1 MTPMTGNG
9 TRPGE
14 MYAARKLSEGYP
26 DLERLAFEQFVATQR
41 AKPDDTARVEWL
53 LRLLGRLI
61 ALDGRQTVC
70 VIGCGPVPQP
80 IRILRGMGYAVS
92 GVEPVP
98 LFVQAAGEYLGDP
111 EIVLRG
117 AAESI
122 PLPTASQDLVIF
134 DNVLEHVESPLT
146 SLAEIFRVLKPGGV
160 TYVTTTNRQRI
171 SLVGDNAE
179 YNVRFFNWYPRLLQE
194 SYVFRHLHY
203 EPRLANYT
211 ERPAVHWFSF
221 ADLCAL
227 GRMAGFA
234 QFYSPLDLRT
244 RGDAV
249 SARNPF
255 KRWILG
261 GWPLDALQRSPLLRS
276 LALTQIGGE
285 IIMLKRPE

>member
-1 MTPMTGNG
+1 MTVDH
-9 TRPGE
+9 TRPADL
-14 MYAARKLSEGYP
+14 YATRKLSQGYP
-26 DLERLAFEQFVATQR
+26 DLERLAFEQFVATQS
-41 AKPDDTARVEWL
+41 AKPDDTPRVEWL

-61 ALDGRQTVC
+61 TLDGQQTIC

-80 IRILRGMGYAVS
+80 IRILRGKGYTVT

-111 EIVLRG
+111 EAVVQG

-122 PLPTASQDLVIF
+122 PLPSGSQDLVIF

-146 SLAEIFRVLKPGGV
+146 SLAEIFRVLKPGGI
-160 TYVTTTNRQRI
+160 TYLTTTNRHRL
-171 SLVGDNAE
+171 SLVGENFE
-179 YNVRFFNWYPRLLQE
+179 YNVRFFNWFPRLLKE

-203 EPRLANYT
+203 EPGIANYT

-221 ADLCAL
+221 ADLCAV
-227 GRMAGFA
+227 GRLAGFA

-244 RGDAV
+244 RAD
-249 SARNPF
+249 SASAHNPV
-255 KRWILG
+255 KRWLLG
-261 GWPLDALQRSPLLRS
+261 GWPLEAVQRNPFLRS

-285 IIMLKRPE
+285 IIMLKRPA